1 MRRAHRAAGAAL
13 LGLVLLAGLTA
24 CADGGIPAP
33 GAAKVDVD
41 TPELRA
47 AKEAAGVADC
57 APGDA
62 GPATVEDALP
72 ELTLACFGGG
82 PDVDL
87 STLRGPMVISV
98 WASWCGPCRKEMPV
112 LQAFHEQHGGQ
123 VPVVGIDYSD
133 PQTGSAMDL
142 VEETGATYPLLADP
156 QEDISGASPFPVMQG
171 LPFVGLVDAEG
182 ALVYGEFEV
191 IESQQQLEDLV
202 TEHLGVDL

>member
-13 LGLVLLAGLTA
+13 LGLALLTGLTA

-47 AKEAAGVADC
+47 AKAAAGVEDC
-57 APGDA
+57 VPGDA
-62 GPATVEDALP
+62 GPATGEDALP
-72 ELTLACFGGG
+72 ELTLPCFGGG

-87 STLRGPMVISV
+87 STLRGPMVVSV

-112 LQAFHEQHGGQ
+112 LQAFHERHGRQ
-123 VPVVGIDYSD
+123 VPVLGIDYSD

-156 QEDISGASPFPVMQG
+156 QEDISAAEPFPVMRG
-171 LPFVGLVDAEG
+171 LPWLGLVDEDG
-182 ALVYGEFEV
+182 RLVYEQAVV
-191 IESQQQLEDLV
+191 IESQRQLEDLV

>member
-1 MRRAHRAAGAAL
+1 MRGARRAAGAAL
-13 LGLVLLAGLTA
+13 LGTALLAGLTA
-24 CADGGIPAP
+24 CTDGGIPAP

-47 AKEAAGVADC
+47 AKEAAGVEDC

-62 GPATVEDALP
+62 GPTTVEDGLP
-72 ELTLACFGGG
+72 ELTLPCFGGG

-87 STLRGPMVISV
+87 STLRGPMVVSV
-98 WASWCGPCRKEMPV
+98 RASWCGPCRKEMPV
-112 LQAFHEQHGGQ
+112 LQAIHEQHGEQ
-123 VPVVGIDYSD
+123 VPVLGIDYSD

-156 QEDISGASPFPVMQG
+156 QEDTSGASPFPVMQG
-171 LPFVGLVDAEG
+171 LPYVGLVDADG